1 MLTDEEI
8 IRYSRQLVL
17 PEVGGEGQER
27 LRRAAVL
34 VVGAGGL
41 GSPAA
46 LYLAAAGVGRLGL
59 ADGDR
64 VDLSN
69 LQRQILHFT
78 PDVGRPKARSGREK
92 LLLLN
97 PAVSVRAYEARL
109 DGRNARELVAGY
121 DAVVAAVDNV
131 ESRYI
136 LNDACVAAGVPMV
149 EAGIL
154 GFRGL
159 LMTVIPGRGPCYR
172 CVFPEP
178 PPPGSV
184 PTCAEAGVIG
194 ALAGVMGSLQAL
206 EAIKIILGR
215 GSTYT
220 GRLLVVDALAGRF
233 REVPWRGD
241 PRCPACGAAGGHG
254 AAGGPRRGAAVEA
267 RGGDV
272 LGES

>member
-17 PEVGGEGQER
+17 PEVGGAGQER

-59 ADGDR
+59 ADGDL

-78 PDVGRPKARSGREK
+78 ADVGRPKAESGREK
-92 LLLLN
+92 LILLN
-97 PAVSVRAYEARL
+97 PAVSVRAYRERL
-109 DGRNARELVAGY
+109 DARRARDVVAGY
-121 DAVVAAVDNV
+121 DVVVSAVDNI
-131 ESRYI
+131 ESRYV
-136 LNDACVAAGVPMV
+136 LNDACVAAGIPMV

-159 LMTVIPGRGPCYR
+159 LMTVMPGRGPCYR
-172 CVFPEP
+172 CVFPDP

-206 EAIKIILGR
+206 EAIKILLGR
-215 GSTYT
+215 GSSYV
-220 GRLLVVDALAGRF
+220 GRLLAVDALAGRF
-233 REVPWRGD
+233 RLVPWRRD
-241 PRCPACGAAGGHG
+241 PHCAACGA
-254 AAGGPRRGAAVEA
+254 P
-267 RGGDV
+267 RGGGV